1 MIVCLCEAVSDRK
14 VRDVIAGGCRTV
26 PDIRRACGA
35 GGSCGSCCAM
45 LRDMLERNTA
55 QQKVD
60 APGR

>member
-35 GGSCGSCCAM
+35 GGSCGSCCPM
-45 LRDMLERNTA
+45 LRDMLERDAT
-55 QQKVD
+55 QHTVD